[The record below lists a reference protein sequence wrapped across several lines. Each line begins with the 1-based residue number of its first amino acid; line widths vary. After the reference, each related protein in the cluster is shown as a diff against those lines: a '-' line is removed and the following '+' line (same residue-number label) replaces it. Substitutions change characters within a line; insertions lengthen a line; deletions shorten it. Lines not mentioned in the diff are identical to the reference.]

1 MLGQPR
7 EPGKVGL
14 AARQNRH
21 ADQIWFHRRHVRLT
35 PPGPMHLDELRPRRH
50 LEMPAHAVAP
60 RCSCGDFDSDGPS
73 HRRVQSVGTHQPL
86 RPHTGGR
93 HPVRVLLDGGHL
105 RPDPFGVLLFG
116 AGRQRGVQGGASH
129 APARAAAKQCLGPA
143 TFVDVR
149 DPAKGHARRI
159 HAERVSSASPPGI
172 RPSPQALSIGPSR
185 CSRHDHRKPRRRA
198 CNAVASP
205 PGPPPTIS
213 RSVS

>member
-1 MLGQPR
+1 MPGQPR
-7 EPGKVGL
+7 EPGQVGL
-14 AARQNRH
+14 AARQDRH

-73 HRRVQSVGTHQPL
+73 HRRMQSVGTHQPL

-116 AGRQRGVQGGASH
+116 PGRQRGVQGGASH

-143 TFVDVR
+143 TFIDVR

-159 HAERVSSASPPGI
+159 HAERGQFGQPAGHQTLAAGLVDGALPRLGHDDRKSKA
-172 RPSPQALSIGPSR
+172 PSM
-185 CSRHDHRKPRRRA
+185 
-198 CNAVASP
+198 
-205 PGPPPTIS
+205 
-213 RSVS
+213 